1 MWWGW
6 AQFFTGN
13 MDLFVAMF
21 RYWSTL
27 GRVTPAPCTQDPA
40 VVMLLTVSLDG
51 FMELLDQG
59 GVLQPHV
66 LGASTAKVCFT
77 LAKTGIVDELKS
89 VGRTAELSFVE
100 FLEAFA
106 RVADAVRHASLHCP
120 FVRVLVCFR
129 MLRFHVF

>member
-1 MWWGW
+1 
-6 AQFFTGN
+6 

-59 GVLQPHV
+59 GVLHV
-66 LGASTAKVCFT
+66 LGASTAKVCFA

-106 RVADAVRHASLHCP
+106 RVADAVRHTPLDSA
-120 FVRVLVCFR
+120 
-129 MLRFHVF
+129 